1 MKKEFYLDNAST
13 TRTNEK
19 VLKEMQK
26 YFLEDYGNPSSSHK
40 LGEEARRE
48 IDKAREIIAKE
59 INAKPWEIYFTSGGT
74 ESNNL
79 AVQGLAKAF
88 PYKKKIIISS
98 IEHPS
103 ITEICNY
110 LETQGYKI
118 TKIPVDAQG
127 HVRID
132 AIEREIDK
140 DTLLVSIMHVN
151 NVFGVVQDLERIGEI
166 CKRKGTLFHT
176 DAVQSFGKIGIDVSR
191 GIDMLSASGHKINGP
206 KGVGI
211 LYIKEGIQ
219 VKPLVYGGGQ
229 EKGVR
234 SGTENVPG
242 IMGFAKALEVQKKIN
257 KDKIRKTRDKFI
269 EELQKIGGKINGS
282 MQDRIYNNVHV
293 SFTPVDS
300 EVLVQWLSKKGI
312 YVSSGSACDSKKG
325 KEDESLK
332 AIGLTQIESKGSIR
346 ITINDEIEEKDV
358 KFIVK
363 EIEKAV
369 KKLKFQ

>member
-13 TRTNEK
+13 TRVDER
-19 VLKEMQK
+19 VLKEMQR

-48 IDKAREIIAKE
+48 IDKARKIIAKE

-74 ESNNL
+74 EGNNIAL
-79 AVQGLAKAF
+79 QGLAKAF

-98 IEHPS
+98 LEHPS

-110 LETQGYKI
+110 FETQGYKI
-118 TKIPVDAQG
+118 VKIPVDAQG

-140 DTLLVSIMHVN
+140 DTLLVSVMHVN
-151 NVFGVVQDLERIGEI
+151 NVFGVIQDIEKIGNI
-166 CKRKGTLFHT
+166 CRNKGTIFHT
-176 DAVQSFGKIGIDVSR
+176 DAVQSFGKIAIDSTR
-191 GIDMLSASGHKINGP
+191 GIDMLTASGHKINGP
-206 KGVGI
+206 KGIGI
-211 LYIKEGIQ
+211 LYVKEGVQI
-219 VKPLVYGGGQ
+219 KPLAYGGGQ
-229 EKGVR
+229 EKGIR

-242 IMGFAKALEVQKKIN
+242 IMGFAKAIEIGKKVN
-257 KDKIRKTRDKFI
+257 REKIKKVRDKFI
-269 EELQKIGGKINGS
+269 EELQRIGGKINGS
-282 MQDRIYNNVHV
+282 MQDRIYNNIHV
-293 SFTPVDS
+293 SFTLVDA

-312 YVSSGSACDSKKG
+312 YVSAGSACDSKKG
-325 KEDESLK
+325 KEDESLR

-346 ITINDEIEEKDV
+346 ITINEYIEEKGV

-369 KKLKFQ
+369 KKLKV